1 MDSATH
7 TYQCPRFRILAKGG
21 PALPYQ
27 NETRATLTQYVIED
41 ERESLFRLGNKLG
54 TIREKDV
61 TAIQNA
67 PGGPSSNENNFDN
80 DMYRSDTGIA
90 RDKRRESTQR
100 GV

>member
-1 MDSATH
+1 MDSATY
-7 TYQCPRFRILAKGG
+7 TYQCPRFRILAKEG
-21 PALPYQ
+21 PALPY
-27 NETRATLTQYVIED
+27 RATLTQYVIED

-90 RDKRRESTQR
+90 HDKRRESTQR